1 MSDIIDLVL
10 AGAAGYAVSELSK
23 SHPLKEA
30 VDNKLN
36 RNKAN
41 KDLRDIIR
49 EYAKTRGI
57 YTQDNRLAKELH
69 DIATE
74 YQEYDYDRYY

>member
-1 MSDIIDLVL
+1 MADIIDLVL
-10 AGAAGYAVSELSK
+10 AGAAGYAVSELSSSK
-23 SHPLKEA
+23 PLKNLVEE
-30 VDNKLN
+30 KIS
-36 RNKAN
+36 RNKAKKN
-41 KDLRDIIR
+41 LRDIIR
-49 EYAKTRGI
+49 EYAQARGI

>member
-49 EYAKTRGI
+49 EYAKARGI
-57 YTQDNRLAKELH
+57 YTQDNHLAKELH

>member
-1 MSDIIDLVL
+1 MSDIIDIVL

-49 EYAKTRGI
+49 EYAKARGI

>member
-49 EYAKTRGI
+49 EYAKAHGI

>member
-36 RNKAN
+36 KNKAN

-49 EYAKTRGI
+49 EYAKARGI

>member
-30 VDNKLN
+30 VDNRLN

-49 EYAKTRGI
+49 EYAKARGI

>member
-23 SHPLKEA
+23 SHPLKEV

-49 EYAKTRGI
+49 EYAKARGI

>member
-49 EYAKTRGI
+49 EYAKARGI